1 MTKLSIPALAAILL
15 AGTGTAALADK
26 VGADWMPIGQV
37 IQKVE
42 AAGYTQI
49 SEIEA
54 DDGHWEGEG
63 MKDGKPMK
71 FKADPRTGAIVSE
84 KPGK

>member
-1 MTKLSIPALAAILL
+1 MSRLMIPALAALL
-15 AGTGTAALADK
+15 VAGATGASADT

-37 IQKVE
+37 IQKAE
-42 AAGYTQI
+42 AAGYTLI

-54 DDGHWEGEG
+54 DDGHWEGQG
-63 MKDGKPMK
+63 MKDGRPMK
-71 FKADPRTGAIVSE
+71 FTADPRTGAILSE

>member
-1 MTKLSIPALAAILL
+1 MTKLTIPALAALIL
-15 AGTGTAALADK
+15 AGSSAGALADK

-71 FKADPRTGAIVSE
+71 FKADPRTGAILSE
-84 KPGK
+84 KAGK

>member
-1 MTKLSIPALAAILL
+1 MTKLTVPVLAALFL
-15 AGTGTAALADK
+15 AGSAAGALADK

-71 FKADPRTGAIVSE
+71 FKADPRTGAILSE
-84 KPGK
+84 KAGK

>member
-1 MTKLSIPALAAILL
+1 MSKLTVPALAALFL
-15 AGTGTAALADK
+15 AGSAAGALADK

-71 FKADPRTGAIVSE
+71 FKADPRTGAILSE
-84 KPGK
+84 KAGK

>member
-1 MTKLSIPALAAILL
+1 MTKLTIPALAALILS
-15 AGTGTAALADK
+15 GTAALADK

-42 AAGYTQI
+42 AAGYSQI

-71 FKADPRTGAIVSE
+71 FKADPRTGAILSE
-84 KPGK
+84 KAGK